1 MTPML
6 ALSVIVVV
14 ILLIIVA
21 VAAGLSQDAK

>member
-1 MTPML
+1 MNPMF